1 MTYQVVVAAKDRNVV
16 VKVDASNE
24 QTAHEIAKW
33 LVAHAQHL
41 QAHGGAK
48 PKEG

>member
-1 MTYQVVVAAKDRNVV
+1 MTYQVVVAAQNKNVV

-24 QTAHEIAKW
+24 QSAKEIAKW

-41 QAHGGAK
+41 QAHGVQAK
-48 PKEG
+48 K